1 MKKILFLFVAALCFG
16 SWATAGDLT
25 FEKVGDF
32 AWVNTGAI
40 VAIDINGDGYQSVL
54 YMERA
59 ADKRSVYLANNK
71 GTLTKYEY
79 GKESALCVLF
89 FI

>member
-16 SWATAGDLT
+16 SWATASDLT

-32 AWVNTGAI
+32 AWVNQGAI
-40 VAIDINGDGYQSVL
+40 VAIDIHGDGYQSVL

-59 ADKRSVYLANNK
+59 SDKRSVFLENNK
-71 GTLTKYEY
+71 GTLTKSR
-79 GKESALCVLF
+79 GRS
-89 FI
+89 